1 MTPTLEKLYY
11 GKLCGGAVQIQT
23 EEYMD
28 SRNSAKKNR
37 QWLKE
42 KCSPK
47 QYERIQT
54 LLDEHAIMN
63 SIDREAVFQQ
73 GFSLGVRLVLEA
85 LSAQ

>member
-11 GKLCGGAVQIQT
+11 GKLCGGTIQMQT
-23 EEYMD
+23 DEYID
-28 SRNSAKKNR
+28 SHNSAKHAQ

-42 KCSPK
+42 ECSPK

-54 LLDEHAIMN
+54 LLDEHAIMH
-63 SIDREAVFQQ
+63 SIDREAIFQQ